1 MLALLGSGGG
11 ITLGHG
17 HTRLWDQHLSGGMQ
31 AILKMPPLFVETT
44 VCNINELEE

>member
-1 MLALLGSGGG
+1 MLALLGSG

-31 AILKMPPLFVETT
+31 AILKMPPLLVVETT